1 MKLARDQKSTNAV
14 IIKPNQIGTVSETLE
29 AIKLARQYDWK
40 IIVSHRGRETND
52 DFIAD
57 LAWGVGADGIKL
69 GAPARGERVAKYNRL
84 LAIEAATK

>member
-1 MKLARDQKSTNAV
+1 M
-14 IIKPNQIGTVSETLE
+14 
-29 AIKLARQYDWK
+29 KLARQYDWK

-69 GAPARGERVAKYNRL
+69 AAPARGERVAKSNRL
-84 LAIEAATK
+84 LAIEAGAE